1 MMEFDQIRALAYSGG
16 CRRLLRCVWK
26 STSISPSTLL
36 TKSSRQCAFWQTG
49 NVSSPAELRYR
60 ERLILPVGL
69 EKDAGNVRVGAP
81 LQSGGVGKPSV
92 MAELKQR
99 FNGEQFL
106 LHFGDQATDM
116 VLHQKATG
124 EDAVRGWLLA
134 THVSRLCKE
143 RKFQDADVY
152 GKLLEKA
159 YDETERS
166 LPDLISGLREHGWHS
181 HLFLE
186 GSGVRAVW

>member
-1 MMEFDQIRALAYSGG
+1 MG
-16 CRRLLRCVWK
+16 
-26 STSISPSTLL
+26 
-36 TKSSRQCAFWQTG
+36 WQTG

-60 ERLILPVGL
+60 ERLILPVSL
-69 EKDAGNVRVGAP
+69 DKDAGNVRVGAP
-81 LQSGGVGKPSV
+81 LQSSVGQPSV
-92 MAELKQR
+92 MAELKRKFQ
-99 FNGEQFL
+99 GEQFL
-106 LHFGDQATDM
+106 LRFGEQATDM
-116 VLHQKATG
+116 ILHQKATG

-134 THVSRLCKE
+134 THVSRLCKG
-143 RKFQDADVY
+143 RKFEDIDVY

-166 LPDLISGLREHGWHS
+166 LPEFISGLREHGWYS

>member
-1 MMEFDQIRALAYSGG
+1 MSF
-16 CRRLLRCVWK
+16 
-26 STSISPSTLL
+26 STSSLL
-36 TKSSRQCAFWQTG
+36 TKSSHQCSFWQTG

-69 EKDAGNVRVGAP
+69 EKDAGNVRVGDP
-81 LQSGGVGKPSV
+81 LQSAVGKPSI
-92 MAELKQR
+92 MAELKLKFKR
-99 FNGEQFL
+99 EQFL
-106 LHFGDQATDM
+106 LHFGEQATDM

-134 THVSRLCKE
+134 AHVSRVCKG
-143 RKFQDADVY
+143 RKFQDADMY
-152 GKLLEKA
+152 GKVLEKA
-159 YDETERS
+159 YDETEKS
-166 LPDLISGLREHGWHS
+166 LPDFISGLREQGWHS